1 MRYKIKDMPEIS
13 RFYGIIIYL
22 YWRDHNPPHI
32 HFAFGDYQCT
42 IDIAGRTV
50 EGNAPAKVINKVN
63 KWLDIH
69 AEEVMQLWK
78 DASAGKPLRKIKP
91 LK

>member
-1 MRYKIKDMPEIS
+1 MPEIS

-32 HFAFGDYQCT
+32 HFAFGDYECT
-42 IDIAGRTV
+42 MDIVRRTV
-50 EGNAPAKVINKVN
+50 EGTAPAKVISRVN

-69 AEEVMQLWK
+69 AEEVMELWNN
-78 DASAGKPLRKIKP
+78 AREGKQIGKVQPLE
-91 LK
+91 